1 MGFVQSGWIVE
12 PEEIE
17 IGRQIGLGSVGA
29 VFKGTYN
36 ASGKIVAVKVSKPNS
51 PTPPFAAAQG

>member
-1 MGFVQSGWIVE
+1 VQSEWIVE

-29 VFKGTYN
+29 VFKGTII